1 MNEQPQQTAFTRY
14 QIFIIAVLAFIQF
27 TVILDFIIV
36 APLGALLMSIM
47 HITPGEFGTIVSAY
61 AFSAGL
67 SGFLAAGF
75 ADRYD
80 RKHFLL
86 FFYAGFILGTFL
98 CGIATDYTFLLV
110 ARIITGIFGGVIASV
125 SLAIVADLFPLNAR
139 SRVMGF
145 VQMSFAVAQVAGIP
159 LGVYLANEFGWH
171 APFMLIV
178 AIGVPAG
185 IAMMKLVRPIDDHLA
200 AGGASHNA
208 FQHLWRTISE
218 KRYTASFSTTTT
230 LTLGGFLLMPFS
242 SAFLVYNVGIAQEQL
257 PFVFMATGITTIIV
271 LPIVGRLSDR
281 IGALRM
287 FTIGTA
293 IAAVMVVVYTN
304 MGITPLWEVVLIN
317 IIFFTGMVSRMIP
330 ATTTMTAV
338 PELTDRGA
346 FMSISSSLQQVSGG
360 IASVIAGMFIG
371 KTAEGALVNYNYL
384 GYVTVGM
391 MIVGAVLMGVVHRQ
405 VQAKGAAA
413 AANISGEVHH

>member
-1 MNEQPQQTAFTRY
+1 MTTTAPAPSFTRY

-61 AFSAGL
+61 AFSAGI

-98 CGIATDYTFLLV
+98 CGIATDYTFLLI

-125 SLAIVADLFPLNAR
+125 SLAIVADLFPLNVR

-159 LGVYLANEFGWH
+159 LGVYLANEYGWH

-200 AGGASHNA
+200 AGGANHNA

-218 KRYTASFSTTTT
+218 SRYTASFATTTT

-287 FTIGTA
+287 FTVGTA

-413 AANISGEVHH
+413 SVVPSGH